1 MRACDG
7 VVAEGVSDGNGV
19 SVWDLGWMSEVE
31 QLYRSGSPGINFTVK
46 IVPCHGIIRHM
57 LKKADYR

>member
-31 QLYRSGSPGINFTVK
+31 QLGGYDCTNCLNTVK
-46 IVPCHGIIRHM
+46 TAPTM
-57 LKKADYR
+57 A